1 MEILRECHGLYQYYN
16 KTWNSYLNFCL
27 LKIVVLLSNHENHL
41 QTIFLPKNIAYLLS
55 YAFLFIAIAN
65 STVFNLKLTV
75 SCAIVLKCFQFS
87 QYVRKVFILLKI
99 FIIRKMNTKYFSPV
113 RYYDFSLRFLV
124 RYLRY
129 YSLLS
134 FNPKKFNSLRYL
146 THSVISL

>member
-75 SCAIVLKCFQFS
+75 SCAMILKCFQFS

-99 FIIRKMNTKYFSPV
+99 FIIRKMNTKYFHGFVIKINTFHATECHLNPIQDPNT
-113 RYYDFSLRFLV
+113 RNFTFCLIRF
-124 RYLRY
+124 
-129 YSLLS
+129 
-134 FNPKKFNSLRYL
+134 
-146 THSVISL
+146 

>member
-75 SCAIVLKCFQFS
+75 SCAMILKCFQFS

-99 FIIRKMNTKYFSPV
+99 FIIRKMNTKYFSRV
-113 RYYDFSLRFLV
+113 RYYDLHSSCHRVPLEPHSEHQ
-124 RYLRY
+124 
-129 YSLLS
+129 YSQFHILS
-134 FNPKKFNSLRYL
+134 Y
-146 THSVISL
+146 